1 MEKQEM
7 TLTEFRKLAKQYGY
21 SARVR
26 TVSFEGLGYGRGRFL
41 SLFAAG
47 KKIIAG
53 LGRAEYWAAF
63 DRKYPLVRQWMREI
77 TVIDD
82 GKKLIWDI

>member
-7 TLTEFRKLAKQYGY
+7 TLAEFRKLAKKHGY

-26 TVSFEGLGYGRGRFL
+26 TVSFEGFGYGRGCFL
-41 SLFAAG
+41 SLFIAG

-53 LGRAEYWAAF
+53 FGCSEYWAAF
-63 DRKYPLVRQWMREI
+63 DLKYPLARQWMREI
-77 TVIDD
+77 TVIND